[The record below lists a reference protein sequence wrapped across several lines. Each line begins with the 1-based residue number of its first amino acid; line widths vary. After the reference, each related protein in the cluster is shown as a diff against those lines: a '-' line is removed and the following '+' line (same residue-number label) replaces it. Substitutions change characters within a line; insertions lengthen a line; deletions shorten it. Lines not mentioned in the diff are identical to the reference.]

1 MKVILTYPQVTA
13 FLQDYD
19 NAVARARA
27 FDTDLVTNA
36 SAVSSHYADLIS
48 LTARQAMAGVELTVG
63 GVGPDWNTSDVK
75 MFMKDVGRSK

>member
-1 MKVILTYPQVTA
+1 MNA

-19 NAVARARA
+19 NAISRAHA
-27 FDTDLVTNA
+27 FEASLVTNA